1 MKAIKE
7 LYWIAVDWG
16 SSNLRVWALDK
27 RYQILDSLS
36 SSDGMLSL
44 ETGEFEPLLSEQISN
59 WIADDVNIPVLC
71 CGMVGAK
78 QGWLEAPYA
87 TVPYNLMQE
96 TDSVKVVCS
105 DNRLDVRILGGL
117 KQNNPADVMRG
128 EETQIR
134 GFLSVF
140 SDFDGIV
147 CLPGTHTKWVHVSA
161 GEVVSFRTFISG
173 ELFALM
179 SEYSVLKHS
188 VNSDGWIDQEFKSAV
203 SESISNPQKI
213 FSDFFKLRADDLLNK
228 VAKSVL
234 RSRLSGYIIGAELAG
249 AKPYWLGQNVV
260 ILADNNLSKTYK
272 AALEGQGI
280 FAQEVDATKCT
291 LDGLAQAFSL
301 IHGRH

>member
-1 MKAIKE
+1 
-7 LYWIAVDWG
+7 
-16 SSNLRVWALDK
+16 
-27 RYQILDSLS
+27 
-36 SSDGMLSL
+36 MLL
-44 ETGEFEPLLSEQISN
+44 EKISN
-59 WIADDVNIPVLC
+59 WVAGDVNIPVLC

-87 TVPYNLMQE
+87 TVPYNLMQD
-96 TDSVKVVCS
+96 TDSVKVICR

-140 SDFDGIV
+140 SDFDGII

-179 SEYSVLKHS
+179 SNYSVLKYS
-188 VNSDGWIDQEFKSAV
+188 VNSDGWSDQEFKSAV

-234 RSRLSGYIIGAELAG
+234 RSKLSGYIIGAELAG

-291 LDGLAQAFSL
+291 LDGLSQAFSL

>member
-1 MKAIKE
+1 
-7 LYWIAVDWG
+7 
-16 SSNLRVWALDK
+16 
-27 RYQILDSLS
+27 
-36 SSDGMLSL
+36 
-44 ETGEFEPLLSEQISN
+44 LLSEQISN

-87 TVPYNLMQE
+87 MVPYNLMQE
-96 TDSVKVVCS
+96 TDSVKVICR

-140 SDFDGIV
+140 SDFEGIV

-188 VNSDGWIDQEFKSAV
+188 VNSDGWSDQEFKSAV

-228 VAKSVL
+228 VEKSVL
-234 RSRLSGYIIGAELAG
+234 RSKLSGYIIGAELAG

-260 ILADNNLSKTYK
+260 ILADNNLSKIYK
-272 AALEGQGI
+272 AALEVQGI

>member
-1 MKAIKE
+1 MKE

-27 RYQILDSLS
+27 RHKILDSFS

-44 ETGEFEPLLSEQISN
+44 KTGDFEPLLLEKISN
-59 WIADDVNIPVLC
+59 WVAGDVNIPVLC

-87 TVPYNLMQE
+87 TVPYNLMQD
-96 TDSVKVVCS
+96 TDSVKVICRG
-105 DNRLDVRILGGL
+105 NRLDVRILGGL

-140 SDFDGIV
+140 SDFDGII

-179 SEYSVLKHS
+179 SNYSVLKYS
-188 VNSDGWIDQEFKSAV
+188 VNSDGWSDQEFKSAV

-234 RSRLSGYIIGAELAG
+234 RSKLSGYIIGAELAG

-291 LDGLAQAFSL
+291 LDGLSQAFSL

>member
-27 RYQILDSLS
+27 RHQVLDSFS

-96 TDSVKVVCS
+96 TDSVKVICS

-117 KQNNPADVMRG
+117 KQNYPADVMRG

-140 SDFDGIV
+140 SDFSGIV

-291 LDGLAQAFSL
+291 YYITRQF
-301 IHGRH
+301 